1 METILEKIIGVIEAA
16 WSKLATLLNLNEIGI
31 LDSLQPILAKILSD
45 PPLLGLTLAV
55 ITIIPYTI
63 YKVKNAYAD
72 KEKRLDA
79 LLRELDDEENSEEA
93 DTSKPLLQNQ
103 NTKDS
108 RPKEQANESESKVYG
123 DEFESPSSEKTT
135 VTSGDPNQT
144 PQEIFKNRR
153 ISDEDFGW
161 ETSVEEWSELYAY
174 ISKPF
179 QADKSKQE
187 GESTTVPQKSKE
199 VPQKLKEKATAP
211 EGPNQTP
218 QEIFKNRRIS
228 DDDFGW
234 ETSVEEWAELYA
246 YISKPFQTDK
256 QTAASSDNEALPE
269 SKEEL
274 PTEPA
279 PKEEITASVDQATEA
294 TTEVSAD
301 IDKLADQI
309 IEEAISKDET
319 TEESS
324 NMGIDELAE
333 LIEEKE
339 TVLDIDQ
346 TNESL
351 APREEITVGIDP
363 TTESTSEESS
373 NMGIDELAELIEEEE
388 LSASQAKTST
398 ASIPSILDTKP
409 LEFNKATDDFS
420 ASEAISSPPIPQR
433 VELTLEDVESSHE
446 PKPPLQTIVTESSR
460 PDSEAPSAGPLLN
473 SMLNSSVSAKT
484 DALVSRLK
492 TFQSELETRFQ
503 SIEQAPETT
512 AEAAPTETLRKKQG
526 NYQPAKVS
534 YKSKRKSR
542 SNKEYLRQL
551 ESFIFIARQKSK
563 STDA

>member
-1 METILEKIIGVIEAA
+1 METILENIIGVIEVA
-16 WSKLATLLNLNEIGI
+16 WFKLATLLNLEGMGT
-31 LDSLQPILAKILSD
+31 LGSLKPILANILSD
-45 PPLLGLTLAV
+45 PLLLGLTLAV
-55 ITIIPYTI
+55 IALVPYTI
-63 YKVKNAYAD
+63 YKVKNAYAE

-93 DTSKPLLQNQ
+93 DTSKPLFENQ

-108 RPKEQANESESKVYG
+108 SPEEPVNESDSEAYG
-123 DEFESPSSEKTT
+123 DEFESPSSEKVTI
-135 VTSGDPNQT
+135 TSGDLNRT

-153 ISDEDFGW
+153 ISDADFGW
-161 ETSVEEWSELYAY
+161 ETSVEEWDELYDY

-187 GESTTVPQKSKE
+187 GEPTKVPQKS
-199 VPQKLKEKATAP
+199 KEKATAP
-211 EGPNQTP
+211 EVLNQTP

-234 ETSVEEWAELYA
+234 ETSVEEWAELYD
-246 YISKPFQTDK
+246 YISKPFRADK
-256 QTAASSDNEALPE
+256 QTAVSSGNEALPE

-274 PTEPA
+274 STEPV

-301 IDKLADQI
+301 IDKLADQMI
-309 IEEAISKDET
+309 QKAISKDET

-388 LSASQAKTST
+388 LSAYPTKASTTS
-398 ASIPSILDTKP
+398 
-409 LEFNKATDDFS
+409 
-420 ASEAISSPPIPQR
+420 SSPVPQR
-433 VELTLEDVESSHE
+433 VELTLEDVESAHE
-446 PKPPLQTIVTESSR
+446 PKPELQTIVTGSSKL
-460 PDSEAPSAGPLLN
+460 DSEAPSAGSLLN

-492 TFQSELETRFQ
+492 TFQAELETRFQ
-503 SIEQAPETT
+503 SLEQEPETT
-512 AEAAPTETLRKKQG
+512 AEATPTETLRKRQG

>member
-1 METILEKIIGVIEAA
+1 METILENIIGVIEAV
-16 WSKLATLLNLNEIGI
+16 WFKLTTLLNLEEMGT
-31 LDSLQPILAKILSD
+31 LDSLQPILANILSD
-45 PPLLGLTLAV
+45 PLLLALSLAV

-63 YKVKNAYAD
+63 YKVKNAYAE

-79 LLRELDDEENSEEA
+79 LLRELDDEENSEGA
-93 DTSKPLLQNQ
+93 DTSKPLFQNQ
-103 NTKDS
+103 NTKDYS
-108 RPKEQANESESKVYG
+108 PEEPANESDSKAYG

-135 VTSGDPNQT
+135 VTSGDLNQT

-153 ISDEDFGW
+153 ISDDDFGW
-161 ETSVEEWSELYAY
+161 ETSIEEWDELYDY

-179 QADKSKQE
+179 QVDKSKQE
-187 GESTTVPQKSKE
+187 GESTTVPQEPKR
-199 VPQKLKEKATAP
+199 KATAP
-211 EGPNQTP
+211 EGLNQTP

-234 ETSVEEWAELYA
+234 ETSVEEWDELYN

-256 QTAASSDNEALPE
+256 QTEVSSGNEALPE

-274 PTEPA
+274 PTEPV
-279 PKEEITASVDQATEA
+279 PKEEITASIDQATEA
-294 TTEVSAD
+294 TTEVSED

-333 LIEEKE
+333 LIEEEE

-346 TNESL
+346 TNETL

-363 TTESTSEESS
+363 TTESTSEQSS
-373 NMGIDELAELIEEEE
+373 NIGIDELAELFEEEE
-388 LSASQAKTST
+388 LSASAAKAST
-398 ASIPSILDTKP
+398 ASIPSTLKTKP
-409 LEFNKATDDFS
+409 LEFDETTDGIS
-420 ASEAISSPPIPQR
+420 APETISSSPVPQR
-433 VELTLEDVESSHE
+433 VELTLEDVESAHE
-446 PKPPLQTIVTESSR
+446 PKPALQTIVTESSK
-460 PDSEAPSAGPLLN
+460 PDSDTPSAGPLLN

-503 SIEQAPETT
+503 SLEQEPETT
-512 AEAAPTETLRKKQG
+512 AETAAPTETLRKRQG

-551 ESFIFIARQKSK
+551 ESFIFMARQKSK

>member
-1 METILEKIIGVIEAA
+1 METILENIIGVIEAA
-16 WSKLATLLNLNEIGI
+16 WFKLATLLNLEGMGT
-31 LDSLQPILAKILSD
+31 LDSLKPILANILSD
-45 PPLLGLTLAV
+45 PLLLGLTLAV
-55 ITIIPYTI
+55 IAIIPYTI
-63 YKVKNAYAD
+63 YKVKNAYAE

-93 DTSKPLLQNQ
+93 DTSKPLFENQ

-108 RPKEQANESESKVYG
+108 SPEEPANESDSEAYG
-123 DEFESPSSEKTT
+123 DEFESPSSEKVT
-135 VTSGDPNQT
+135 VTSGDL
-144 PQEIFKNRR
+144 NR
-153 ISDEDFGW
+153 
-161 ETSVEEWSELYAY
+161 
-174 ISKPF
+174 
-179 QADKSKQE
+179 
-187 GESTTVPQKSKE
+187 
-199 VPQKLKEKATAP
+199 
-211 EGPNQTP
+211 TP

-234 ETSVEEWAELYA
+234 ETSVEEWDELYDYISKPFQA
-246 YISKPFQTDK
+246 DKSKQEGESTTVPQKSEEIVAASEDLRTPQEIFKNRRISDDDFGWETSVEEWDELYDYISKPFQTDK
-256 QTAASSDNEALPE
+256 QTAVSSGNEALPE

-274 PTEPA
+274 STEPV
-279 PKEEITASVDQATEA
+279 PKEEITASIDQATEA

-301 IDKLADQI
+301 IDELADQI
-309 IEEAISKDET
+309 IEEAISNDET

-333 LIEEKE
+333 LIEEEE

-346 TNESL
+346 TNETL
-351 APREEITVGIDP
+351 APGEEITVGIDP

-373 NMGIDELAELIEEEE
+373 NIGIDELAELIEEEE
-388 LSASQAKTST
+388 LSASAAKAST
-398 ASIPSILDTKP
+398 ASIPSTLDTKP
-409 LEFNKATDDFS
+409 LEFDEATDGLS
-420 ASEAISSPPIPQR
+420 SRETISSSPVPQR
-433 VELTLEDVESSHE
+433 VELTLEDVESAHE
-446 PKPPLQTIVTESSR
+446 PKPELQTIVTESSK

-473 SMLNSSVSAKT
+473 SMLNSSISAKT

-492 TFQSELETRFQ
+492 TFQAELETRFQ
-503 SIEQAPETT
+503 SLEQEPETT
-512 AEAAPTETLRKKQG
+512 AEATPTETLRKRQG

>member
-1 METILEKIIGVIEAA
+1 METTLENIIGVIEAT
-16 WSKLATLLNLNEIGI
+16 WSKLATLLNLEEMGT

-45 PPLLGLTLAV
+45 PLLLGLTLAI

-63 YKVKNAYAD
+63 YKVKNAYAE

-79 LLRELDDEENSEEA
+79 LLRELGDEENSEDA
-93 DTSKPLLQNQ
+93 DTSKPLFQNQ
-103 NTKDS
+103 STKDS
-108 RPKEQANESESKVYG
+108 SPEEQTKEPDSKTYG

-135 VTSGDPNQT
+135 ATS
-144 PQEIFKNRR
+144 
-153 ISDEDFGW
+153 ED
-161 ETSVEEWSELYAY
+161 LR
-174 ISKPF
+174 
-179 QADKSKQE
+179 
-187 GESTTVPQKSKE
+187 
-199 VPQKLKEKATAP
+199 
-211 EGPNQTP
+211 TP

-234 ETSVEEWAELYA
+234 ETTVEEWSELYDYISKPFQA
-246 YISKPFQTDK
+246 DKPKQEGEPTTVPQKSEEKVAASEDLRTPQEIFKNRRIADDDFGWETTVEEWDELYDYISKPFQTDK
-256 QTAASSDNEALPE
+256 QTAVSSENEALPE
-269 SKEEL
+269 SNENL
-274 PTEPA
+274 STEPV
-279 PKEEITASVDQATEA
+279 PKEARATSVDQVTE
-294 TTEVSAD
+294 TTTKVSAD
-301 IDKLADQI
+301 IDALANQI

-339 TVLDIDQ
+339 TVLDASQ
-346 TNESL
+346 TNETL
-351 APREEITVGIDP
+351 ASGDKITLDIDP
-363 TTESTSEESS
+363 TTESISEESS
-373 NMGIDELAELIEEEE
+373 NIGIDELAELIEEEE
-388 LSASQAKTST
+388 LSTSQVETST
-398 ASIPSILDTKP
+398 ASIPSTLEAKP
-409 LEFNKATDDFS
+409 LEFDEATAGLS
-420 ASEAISSPPIPQR
+420 ASETKSSPPIPKR

-446 PKPPLQTIVTESSR
+446 PKPVLQTIATESSR
-460 PDSEAPSAGPLLN
+460 SDSEAPSAGPLLN
-473 SMLNSSVSAKT
+473 SMLDSSVSAKT

-503 SIEQAPETT
+503 SLEQEPETT
-512 AEAAPTETLRKKQG
+512 EEASPTETLRKKQG

>member
-1 METILEKIIGVIEAA
+1 METTLENIIGVIEAT
-16 WSKLATLLNLNEIGI
+16 WSKLATLLNLEEMGT

-45 PPLLGLTLAV
+45 PLLLGLTLAI

-63 YKVKNAYAD
+63 YKVKNAYAE

-79 LLRELDDEENSEEA
+79 LLRELGDEENSESA
-93 DTSKPLLQNQ
+93 NISKPLSQNQ
-103 NTKDS
+103 STKDS
-108 RPKEQANESESKVYG
+108 SPEEQTKEPDSKTYG

-135 VTSGDPNQT
+135 ATS
-144 PQEIFKNRR
+144 
-153 ISDEDFGW
+153 ED
-161 ETSVEEWSELYAY
+161 LR
-174 ISKPF
+174 
-179 QADKSKQE
+179 
-187 GESTTVPQKSKE
+187 
-199 VPQKLKEKATAP
+199 
-211 EGPNQTP
+211 TP

-234 ETSVEEWAELYA
+234 ETTVEEWSELYDYISKPFQA
-246 YISKPFQTDK
+246 DKPKQEGEPTTVPQKSEETVAASEDLRTPQEIFKNRRIADDDFGWETTVEEWDELYDYISKPFQTDK
-256 QTAASSDNEALPE
+256 QTAVSSENEALPE
-269 SKEEL
+269 SNENL
-274 PTEPA
+274 STEPV
-279 PKEEITASVDQATEA
+279 PKEAIATSVDQVTE
-294 TTEVSAD
+294 TTTKVSAD
-301 IDKLADQI
+301 IDALANQI

-339 TVLDIDQ
+339 TVLDANQ
-346 TNESL
+346 TNETL
-351 APREEITVGIDP
+351 ASGDKITLDIDP
-363 TTESTSEESS
+363 TTESISEESS
-373 NMGIDELAELIEEEE
+373 NIGIDELAELIEEEE
-388 LSASQAKTST
+388 LSTSQVEASTS
-398 ASIPSILDTKP
+398 SIPSTLEAAKP
-409 LEFNKATDDFS
+409 LEFDEATAGLS
-420 ASEAISSPPIPQR
+420 ASETKSSPPIPKR

-446 PKPPLQTIVTESSR
+446 PKPVLQTIATESSR
-460 PDSEAPSAGPLLN
+460 SDSEAPSAGPLLN
-473 SMLNSSVSAKT
+473 SMLDSSVSAKT

-503 SIEQAPETT
+503 SLEQEPETT
-512 AEAAPTETLRKKQG
+512 EEAAPTETLRKKQG

>member
-1 METILEKIIGVIEAA
+1 METILENIIGIIEAA
-16 WSKLATLLNLNEIGI
+16 WFKLATLLNLEGMGT
-31 LDSLQPILAKILSD
+31 LDPLKPILANILSD
-45 PPLLGLTLAV
+45 PLLLGLTLAV
-55 ITIIPYTI
+55 IAIIPYTI
-63 YKVKNAYAD
+63 YKVKNAYAE

-93 DTSKPLLQNQ
+93 DTSKPLFENQ

-108 RPKEQANESESKVYG
+108 SPEEPANESDSEAYG
-123 DEFESPSSEKTT
+123 DEFESPSSEKVT
-135 VTSGDPNQT
+135 VTSGDL
-144 PQEIFKNRR
+144 NR
-153 ISDEDFGW
+153 
-161 ETSVEEWSELYAY
+161 
-174 ISKPF
+174 
-179 QADKSKQE
+179 
-187 GESTTVPQKSKE
+187 
-199 VPQKLKEKATAP
+199 
-211 EGPNQTP
+211 TP

-234 ETSVEEWAELYA
+234 ETSVEEWDELYD

-256 QTAASSDNEALPE
+256 QTAVSSGNEALPE

-274 PTEPA
+274 STEPV
-279 PKEEITASVDQATEA
+279 PKEEITASIDQATEA

-301 IDKLADQI
+301 IDELADQI
-309 IEEAISKDET
+309 IEEAISKDKT

-333 LIEEKE
+333 LIEEEE

-346 TNESL
+346 TNETL
-351 APREEITVGIDP
+351 APGEEITVGIDP
-363 TTESTSEESS
+363 KTESTSEKSS
-373 NMGIDELAELIEEEE
+373 NIGIDELAELIEEEE
-388 LSASQAKTST
+388 LSAPSAKAST
-398 ASIPSILDTKP
+398 ASIPSTLETKP
-409 LEFNKATDDFS
+409 LKFDEATDGIS
-420 ASEAISSPPIPQR
+420 APETISSSSVPQR
-433 VELTLEDVESSHE
+433 VELTLEDVESAHE
-446 PKPPLQTIVTESSR
+446 PKPELQTIVTESSK

-473 SMLNSSVSAKT
+473 SMLNSSISAKT

-492 TFQSELETRFQ
+492 TFQAELETRFQ
-503 SIEQAPETT
+503 SLEQEPKTT
-512 AEAAPTETLRKKQG
+512 AEATPTETLRKRQG

>member
-1 METILEKIIGVIEAA
+1 METILENIIGVIEAV
-16 WSKLATLLNLNEIGI
+16 WFKLATLLNLEEMGT
-31 LDSLQPILAKILSD
+31 LDSLQPILANILSD
-45 PPLLGLTLAV
+45 PLLLGLTLAV
-55 ITIIPYTI
+55 IAIIPYTI
-63 YKVKNAYAD
+63 YKVKNAYAE

-93 DTSKPLLQNQ
+93 DTSKPLFENQ

-108 RPKEQANESESKVYG
+108 SPEEPANESDSKAYG
-123 DEFESPSSEKTT
+123 DEFESPSSEKVT
-135 VTSGDPNQT
+135 VTSGDL
-144 PQEIFKNRR
+144 NR
-153 ISDEDFGW
+153 
-161 ETSVEEWSELYAY
+161 
-174 ISKPF
+174 
-179 QADKSKQE
+179 
-187 GESTTVPQKSKE
+187 
-199 VPQKLKEKATAP
+199 
-211 EGPNQTP
+211 TP

-234 ETSVEEWAELYA
+234 ETSVEEWDELYD

-256 QTAASSDNEALPE
+256 QTAVSSGNEALPE

-274 PTEPA
+274 STEPV
-279 PKEEITASVDQATEA
+279 PKEEITASIDQATEA

-301 IDKLADQI
+301 IDELADQI

-324 NMGIDELAE
+324 NMRIDELAE

-346 TNESL
+346 TKETL

-363 TTESTSEESS
+363 TTESRSEESS
-373 NMGIDELAELIEEEE
+373 NIGIDELAELIEEEE
-388 LSASQAKTST
+388 LSASAGKAST
-398 ASIPSILDTKP
+398 ASIPSTLETKP
-409 LEFNKATDDFS
+409 LDFDEATDGLS
-420 ASEAISSPPIPQR
+420 APETISSSPVPQR

-446 PKPPLQTIVTESSR
+446 PKPALQTIVTESSK
-460 PDSEAPSAGPLLN
+460 PDSESPSAGPLLN

-492 TFQSELETRFQ
+492 TFQAELETRFQ
-503 SIEQAPETT
+503 SLEQEPETT
-512 AEAAPTETLRKKQG
+512 AEAAPTETLRKRQG

-551 ESFIFIARQKSK
+551 ESFIFMARQKSK

>member
-1 METILEKIIGVIEAA
+1 METILENIIGVIEAA
-16 WSKLATLLNLNEIGI
+16 WFKLATLLNLEGMGT
-31 LDSLQPILAKILSD
+31 LDSLKPILANILSD
-45 PPLLGLTLAV
+45 PLLLGLTLAV
-55 ITIIPYTI
+55 IAIIPYTI
-63 YKVKNAYAD
+63 YKVKNAYAE

-93 DTSKPLLQNQ
+93 DTSKPLFENQ

-108 RPKEQANESESKVYG
+108 SPEEPANESDSKAYG
-123 DEFESPSSEKTT
+123 DEFESPSSEKVT
-135 VTSGDPNQT
+135 VTSGDL
-144 PQEIFKNRR
+144 NR
-153 ISDEDFGW
+153 
-161 ETSVEEWSELYAY
+161 
-174 ISKPF
+174 
-179 QADKSKQE
+179 
-187 GESTTVPQKSKE
+187 
-199 VPQKLKEKATAP
+199 
-211 EGPNQTP
+211 TP

-234 ETSVEEWAELYA
+234 ETSVEEWDELYD

-256 QTAASSDNEALPE
+256 QTAVSSGNEALPE

-274 PTEPA
+274 STEPV
-279 PKEEITASVDQATEA
+279 PKEEITASIDQATEA

-301 IDKLADQI
+301 IDELADQI
-309 IEEAISKDET
+309 IEEAISNDET

-333 LIEEKE
+333 LIEEEE
-339 TVLDIDQ
+339 TVVDIDQ
-346 TNESL
+346 TNETL
-351 APREEITVGIDP
+351 APGEEITVGIDP

-373 NMGIDELAELIEEEE
+373 NIGIDELAELIEEEE
-388 LSASQAKTST
+388 LSASAAKAST
-398 ASIPSILDTKP
+398 ASIPSTLETKP
-409 LEFNKATDDFS
+409 LEFDEATDGIS
-420 ASEAISSPPIPQR
+420 APETISSSPVPQR
-433 VELTLEDVESSHE
+433 VELTLEDVESAHE
-446 PKPPLQTIVTESSR
+446 PKPELQTIVTESSK

-473 SMLNSSVSAKT
+473 SMLNSSISAKT

-492 TFQSELETRFQ
+492 TFQAELETRFQ
-503 SIEQAPETT
+503 SLEQEPETT
-512 AEAAPTETLRKKQG
+512 AEATPTETLRKRQG

>member
-1 METILEKIIGVIEAA
+1 METILENIIGVIEAV
-16 WSKLATLLNLNEIGI
+16 WFKLATLLNLEEIGT
-31 LDSLQPILAKILSD
+31 LDSLQPILANILSD
-45 PPLLGLTLAV
+45 PLLLGLTLAV

-63 YKVKNAYAD
+63 HKVRKAYAE

-93 DTSKPLLQNQ
+93 DTSKPLFQNQ

-108 RPKEQANESESKVYG
+108 SPEEPANESDSKAYG

-135 VTSGDPNQT
+135 VTSGD
-144 PQEIFKNRR
+144 
-153 ISDEDFGW
+153 
-161 ETSVEEWSELYAY
+161 L
-174 ISKPF
+174 
-179 QADKSKQE
+179 
-187 GESTTVPQKSKE
+187 
-199 VPQKLKEKATAP
+199 
-211 EGPNQTP
+211 NQTP

-234 ETSVEEWAELYA
+234 ETSVEEWDELYDYISKPFQA
-246 YISKPFQTDK
+246 DKPKQEGESTTVPQESKRKATAPEGLNQTPQEIFKNRRISDDDFGWETSVEEWDELYDYISKPFQTDK
-256 QTAASSDNEALPE
+256 QTAVSSGNEALTE

-274 PTEPA
+274 SEPV
-279 PKEEITASVDQATEA
+279 PKEEITASIDQTTEA

-301 IDKLADQI
+301 IDELADQI

-324 NMGIDELAE
+324 NMRIDELAE
-333 LIEEKE
+333 LIEK
-339 TVLDIDQ
+339 
-346 TNESL
+346 
-351 APREEITVGIDP
+351 
-363 TTESTSEESS
+363 
-373 NMGIDELAELIEEEE
+373 EE
-388 LSASQAKTST
+388 LSASAGKAST
-398 ASIPSILDTKP
+398 ASIPSILETKP
-409 LEFNKATDDFS
+409 LDFDEATDGLS
-420 ASEAISSPPIPQR
+420 APETISSSPIPQR

-446 PKPPLQTIVTESSR
+446 PKPALQTIVTESSK

-492 TFQSELETRFQ
+492 TFQAELETRFQ
-503 SIEQAPETT
+503 SLELEPETT
-512 AEAAPTETLRKKQG
+512 VEAAPTETLRKRQG
-526 NYQPAKVS
+526 NYQPAQVS

-551 ESFIFIARQKSK
+551 ESFIFMARQKSK

>member
-1 METILEKIIGVIEAA
+1 METILENIIGVIEAV
-16 WSKLATLLNLNEIGI
+16 WFKLATLLNLEEMGT

-45 PPLLGLTLAV
+45 PLLLGLTLAV
-55 ITIIPYTI
+55 ITTIPYTI

-93 DTSKPLLQNQ
+93 DTSKPLFQNQ
-103 NTKDS
+103 NTKDYS
-108 RPKEQANESESKVYG
+108 LEEPANESDSKAYG

-135 VTSGDPNQT
+135 VTSGD
-144 PQEIFKNRR
+144 
-153 ISDEDFGW
+153 
-161 ETSVEEWSELYAY
+161 L
-174 ISKPF
+174 
-179 QADKSKQE
+179 
-187 GESTTVPQKSKE
+187 
-199 VPQKLKEKATAP
+199 
-211 EGPNQTP
+211 NQTP

-234 ETSVEEWAELYA
+234 ETSVEEWDELYDYISKPFQA
-246 YISKPFQTDK
+246 DKSKQEGESTTVPQKSEEIVAASEDLRTPQEIFKNRRISDDDFGWETSVEEWDELYDYISKPFQTDK
-256 QTAASSDNEALPE
+256 QTAVSSGNEALPE

-274 PTEPA
+274 STEPV
-279 PKEEITASVDQATEA
+279 PKEEITASIDQATEA

-301 IDKLADQI
+301 IDELADQI
-309 IEEAISKDET
+309 IEEAISNDET

-339 TVLDIDQ
+339 TVVDIDQ
-346 TNESL
+346 TNETL
-351 APREEITVGIDP
+351 APGEEITVGIDP

-373 NMGIDELAELIEEEE
+373 NIGIDELAELIEEEE
-388 LSASQAKTST
+388 LSASAAKAST
-398 ASIPSILDTKP
+398 ASIPST
-409 LEFNKATDDFS
+409 LE
-420 ASEAISSPPIPQR
+420 IPQR
-433 VELTLEDVESSHE
+433 VELTLEDVESAHE
-446 PKPPLQTIVTESSR
+446 SKPALQTIATESSK

-473 SMLNSSVSAKT
+473 SMLNSSISAKT

-492 TFQSELETRFQ
+492 TFQAELETRFQ
-503 SIEQAPETT
+503 SLEQEPETT
-512 AEAAPTETLRKKQG
+512 AEATPTETLRKRQG

>member
-1 METILEKIIGVIEAA
+1 METTLENIIGVIEAT
-16 WSKLATLLNLNEIGI
+16 WSKLATLLNLEEMGT

-45 PPLLGLTLAV
+45 PLLLGLTLAI

-63 YKVKNAYAD
+63 YKVKNAYTE

-79 LLRELDDEENSEEA
+79 LLRELGDEENSEDA
-93 DTSKPLLQNQ
+93 DTSKPLFQNQ
-103 NTKDS
+103 STKDS
-108 RPKEQANESESKVYG
+108 SPEEQTKEPDSKTYG

-135 VTSGDPNQT
+135 ATS
-144 PQEIFKNRR
+144 
-153 ISDEDFGW
+153 ED
-161 ETSVEEWSELYAY
+161 LR
-174 ISKPF
+174 
-179 QADKSKQE
+179 
-187 GESTTVPQKSKE
+187 
-199 VPQKLKEKATAP
+199 
-211 EGPNQTP
+211 TP

-234 ETSVEEWAELYA
+234 ETTVEEWSELYDYISKPFQA
-246 YISKPFQTDK
+246 DKPKQEGEPTTVPQKSEETVAASEDLRTPQEIFKNRRIADDDFGWETTVEEWDELYDYISKPFQTDK
-256 QTAASSDNEALPE
+256 QTAVSSENEALPE
-269 SKEEL
+269 SNENL
-274 PTEPA
+274 STEPV
-279 PKEEITASVDQATEA
+279 PKEGITTSVDQVTE
-294 TTEVSAD
+294 TTTKVSAD
-301 IDKLADQI
+301 IDALANQI

-339 TVLDIDQ
+339 TVLDANQ
-346 TNESL
+346 TNETL
-351 APREEITVGIDP
+351 ASGDKITLDIDP
-363 TTESTSEESS
+363 TTESISEESS
-373 NMGIDELAELIEEEE
+373 NIGIDELAELIEEEE
-388 LSASQAKTST
+388 LSPSQVEAST
-398 ASIPSILDTKP
+398 ASIPSTLEAKP
-409 LEFNKATDDFS
+409 LEFDEATAGLS
-420 ASEAISSPPIPQR
+420 ASETKSSPPIPKR

-446 PKPPLQTIVTESSR
+446 PKPVLQTIATESSR
-460 PDSEAPSAGPLLN
+460 SDSEAPSAGPLLN
-473 SMLNSSVSAKT
+473 SMLDSSVSAKT

-503 SIEQAPETT
+503 SLEQEPETT
-512 AEAAPTETLRKKQG
+512 EEAAPTETLRKKQG

>member
-1 METILEKIIGVIEAA
+1 METILENVKGVIEAV
-16 WSKLATLLNLNEIGI
+16 WFKLTTLLNLEEMGT
-31 LDSLQPILAKILSD
+31 LDSLQPMLANILSD
-45 PPLLGLTLAV
+45 PLHLALSLAV

-63 YKVKNAYAD
+63 YKVKNAYAA

-79 LLRELDDEENSEEA
+79 LLRELDDEENNEEE
-93 DTSKPLLQNQ
+93 DTSKPLFQNQ
-103 NTKDS
+103 NTKDYS
-108 RPKEQANESESKVYG
+108 PEEPANESDSKAYG

-135 VTSGDPNQT
+135 VTSGD
-144 PQEIFKNRR
+144 
-153 ISDEDFGW
+153 
-161 ETSVEEWSELYAY
+161 L
-174 ISKPF
+174 
-179 QADKSKQE
+179 
-187 GESTTVPQKSKE
+187 
-199 VPQKLKEKATAP
+199 
-211 EGPNQTP
+211 NQTP

-234 ETSVEEWAELYA
+234 ETSVEEWDELYN

-256 QTAASSDNEALPE
+256 QTEVSSDNEALPE

-274 PTEPA
+274 STEPV
-279 PKEEITASVDQATEA
+279 PKEELTASIDQATEA
-294 TTEVSAD
+294 TTEVSED

-333 LIEEKE
+333 LIEEEE

-346 TNESL
+346 TNETL

-363 TTESTSEESS
+363 TTESTSEQSS
-373 NMGIDELAELIEEEE
+373 NIGIDELAELIEEEE
-388 LSASQAKTST
+388 LSASAAKAST
-398 ASIPSILDTKP
+398 ASIPSTLETKP
-409 LEFNKATDDFS
+409 LEFDETTDGIS
-420 ASEAISSPPIPQR
+420 APETIPSSPVPQR
-433 VELTLEDVESSHE
+433 VELTLEDVESAHE
-446 PKPPLQTIVTESSR
+446 PKPALQTIVTELSK
-460 PDSEAPSAGPLLN
+460 PDSDASSAGPLLN

-503 SIEQAPETT
+503 SLEQEPETT
-512 AEAAPTETLRKKQG
+512 AETAAPTETLRKRQG

-534 YKSKRKSR
+534 YKSKQKSR

>member
-1 METILEKIIGVIEAA
+1 METLLENIIGVIEGA
-16 WSKLATLLNLNEIGI
+16 WSKLAPLLNLEEMGG
-31 LDSLQPILAKILSD
+31 LDSLQSILAD
-45 PPLLGLTLAV
+45 PLLLGLTLAV
-55 ITIIPYTI
+55 FTTIPYTI
-63 YKVKNAYAD
+63 YKVKNAYAE

-79 LLRELDDEENSEEA
+79 LLRELDDEENNEEA
-93 DTSKPLLQNQ
+93 GTKPLFENQ

-108 RPKEQANESESKVYG
+108 SPEEPANESDSKAYG

-135 VTSGDPNQT
+135 ATAEDLRT

-153 ISDEDFGW
+153 ISDNDFGW
-161 ETSVEEWSELYAY
+161 ETSDEEWGELYDY

-179 QADKSKQE
+179 QSDKSKQE
-187 GESTTVPQKSKE
+187 SESTTASQKSE
-199 VPQKLKEKATAP
+199 EAVTAP
-211 EGPNQTP
+211 EDLRTP

-234 ETSVEEWAELYA
+234 ETSVEEWDELYD
-246 YISKPFQTDK
+246 YISKPFQIDK
-256 QTAASSDNEALPE
+256 QTAASSSDEALPE
-269 SKEEL
+269 SKEDFS
-274 PTEPA
+274 TVPA

-301 IDKLADQI
+301 IDALADQI
-309 IEEAISKDET
+309 IEKTISKDPT

-324 NMGIDELAE
+324 NIGIDELAE
-333 LIEEKE
+333 LIEGEE
-339 TVLDIDQ
+339 AVLDIDQ
-346 TNESL
+346 TNEIL
-351 APREEITVGIDP
+351 APGKEVTA
-363 TTESTSEESS
+363 STSEESS

-388 LSASQAKTST
+388 LGASQTKAST
-398 ASIPSILDTKP
+398 ANFPDPLETKP
-409 LEFNKATDDFS
+409 LEFDEATDGLS
-420 ASEAISSPPIPQR
+420 KPETISPTAIPQR

-446 PKPPLQTIVTESSR
+446 PKPALQTIATGSSR
-460 PDSEAPSAGPLLN
+460 PASEAPSAGPLLN

-503 SIEQAPETT
+503 SLEQVPETT
-512 AEAAPTETLRKKQG
+512 TEAAPAETLRKRQG

-551 ESFIFIARQKSK
+551 ESFIFMARQKSK
-563 STDA
+563 GTDA

>member
-1 METILEKIIGVIEAA
+1 METTLENIIGVIEAT
-16 WSKLATLLNLNEIGI
+16 WSKLATLLNLEEMGT

-45 PPLLGLTLAV
+45 PLLLGLTLAI

-63 YKVKNAYAD
+63 YKVKNAYAE

-79 LLRELDDEENSEEA
+79 LLRELGDEENSEDA
-93 DTSKPLLQNQ
+93 DTSKPLFQNQ
-103 NTKDS
+103 STKDS
-108 RPKEQANESESKVYG
+108 SPEEQTKEPDSKTYG

-135 VTSGDPNQT
+135 ATS
-144 PQEIFKNRR
+144 
-153 ISDEDFGW
+153 ED
-161 ETSVEEWSELYAY
+161 LR
-174 ISKPF
+174 
-179 QADKSKQE
+179 
-187 GESTTVPQKSKE
+187 
-199 VPQKLKEKATAP
+199 
-211 EGPNQTP
+211 TP

-234 ETSVEEWAELYA
+234 ETTVEEWSELYDYISKPFQA
-246 YISKPFQTDK
+246 DKPKQEGEPTTVPQKSEETVAASEDLRTPQEIFKNRRIADDDFGWETTVEEWDELYDYISKPFQTDK
-256 QTAASSDNEALPE
+256 QTAVSSGNEALPE

-274 PTEPA
+274 STEPV
-279 PKEEITASVDQATEA
+279 PKEAIATSVDPVTE
-294 TTEVSAD
+294 TTTKVSAD
-301 IDKLADQI
+301 IDALANQI

-339 TVLDIDQ
+339 TVLDANQ
-346 TNESL
+346 TNETL
-351 APREEITVGIDP
+351 ASGDKITLDIDP
-363 TTESTSEESS
+363 TTESISEESS
-373 NMGIDELAELIEEEE
+373 NIGIDELAELIEEEE
-388 LSASQAKTST
+388 LSTSQVEAST
-398 ASIPSILDTKP
+398 ASIPSTLEAKP
-409 LEFNKATDDFS
+409 LEFDEATAGLS
-420 ASEAISSPPIPQR
+420 ASETKSSPPIPKR

-446 PKPPLQTIVTESSR
+446 PKPVLQTIATESSR
-460 PDSEAPSAGPLLN
+460 SDSEAPSAGPLLN
-473 SMLNSSVSAKT
+473 SMLDSSVSAKT

-503 SIEQAPETT
+503 SLEQEPETT
-512 AEAAPTETLRKKQG
+512 EEAAPTETLRKKQG

>member
-1 METILEKIIGVIEAA
+1 METILENIIGVIEAV
-16 WSKLATLLNLNEIGI
+16 WFKLTTLLNLEEMGT
-31 LDSLQPILAKILSD
+31 LDSLQPILANILSD
-45 PPLLGLTLAV
+45 PLLLALSLAV

-63 YKVKNAYAD
+63 YKVKNAYAE

-79 LLRELDDEENSEEA
+79 LLRELDDEENSEGA
-93 DTSKPLLQNQ
+93 DTSKPLFQNQ
-103 NTKDS
+103 NTKDYS
-108 RPKEQANESESKVYG
+108 PEEPANESDSKAYG

-135 VTSGDPNQT
+135 VTSGD
-144 PQEIFKNRR
+144 
-153 ISDEDFGW
+153 
-161 ETSVEEWSELYAY
+161 L
-174 ISKPF
+174 
-179 QADKSKQE
+179 
-187 GESTTVPQKSKE
+187 
-199 VPQKLKEKATAP
+199 
-211 EGPNQTP
+211 NQTP

-234 ETSVEEWAELYA
+234 ETSVEEWDELYD

-256 QTAASSDNEALPE
+256 QTAVSSGNEALTE

-274 PTEPA
+274 SEPV
-279 PKEEITASVDQATEA
+279 PKEEITASIDQTTEA

-301 IDKLADQI
+301 IDELADQI

-346 TNESL
+346 TKETL

-363 TTESTSEESS
+363 TTESTAEESS
-373 NMGIDELAELIEEEE
+373 NIGIDELAELIEKEE
-388 LSASQAKTST
+388 LSASAGKAST
-398 ASIPSILDTKP
+398 ASIPSTLETKP
-409 LEFNKATDDFS
+409 LDFDEATDGLS
-420 ASEAISSPPIPQR
+420 APETISSSPIPQR
-433 VELTLEDVESSHE
+433 VELTLEDVESAHE
-446 PKPPLQTIVTESSR
+446 PKPALQTIVTESSKL
-460 PDSEAPSAGPLLN
+460 DSEAPSAGPLLN

-492 TFQSELETRFQ
+492 TFQAELETRFQ
-503 SIEQAPETT
+503 SLELEPETT
-512 AEAAPTETLRKKQG
+512 VEAAPTETLRKRQG
-526 NYQPAKVS
+526 NYQPAQVS

-551 ESFIFIARQKSK
+551 ESFIFMARQKSK

>member
-1 METILEKIIGVIEAA
+1 METILENIIGIIEAA
-16 WSKLATLLNLNEIGI
+16 WFKLATLLNLEGMGT
-31 LDSLQPILAKILSD
+31 LDSLKPILANILSD
-45 PPLLGLTLAV
+45 PLLLGLTLAV
-55 ITIIPYTI
+55 IAIIPYTI
-63 YKVKNAYAD
+63 YKVKNAYAE

-93 DTSKPLLQNQ
+93 DTSKPLFENQ

-108 RPKEQANESESKVYG
+108 SPEEPANESDSEAYG
-123 DEFESPSSEKTT
+123 DEFESPSSEKVT
-135 VTSGDPNQT
+135 VTSGDL
-144 PQEIFKNRR
+144 NR
-153 ISDEDFGW
+153 
-161 ETSVEEWSELYAY
+161 
-174 ISKPF
+174 
-179 QADKSKQE
+179 
-187 GESTTVPQKSKE
+187 
-199 VPQKLKEKATAP
+199 
-211 EGPNQTP
+211 TP

-234 ETSVEEWAELYA
+234 ETSVEEWDELYDYISKPFQA
-246 YISKPFQTDK
+246 DKSKQEGESTTVPQKSEEIVTASEDLRTPQEIFKNRRISDDDFGWETSVEEWDELYDYISKPFQTDK
-256 QTAASSDNEALPE
+256 QTAVSSGNEALPE

-274 PTEPA
+274 STEPV

-301 IDKLADQI
+301 IDELADQI
-309 IEEAISKDET
+309 IEEAISNDET

-339 TVLDIDQ
+339 TVVDIDQ
-346 TNESL
+346 TNETL
-351 APREEITVGIDP
+351 APGEEITVGIDP

-373 NMGIDELAELIEEEE
+373 NIGIDELAELIEEEE
-388 LSASQAKTST
+388 LSASAAKAST
-398 ASIPSILDTKP
+398 ASIPSTLETKP
-409 LEFNKATDDFS
+409 LKFDEATDGIS
-420 ASEAISSPPIPQR
+420 APETISSSPVPQR
-433 VELTLEDVESSHE
+433 VELTLEDVESAHE
-446 PKPPLQTIVTESSR
+446 PKPELQTIVTESSK

-473 SMLNSSVSAKT
+473 SMLNSSISAKT

-492 TFQSELETRFQ
+492 TFQAELETRFQ
-503 SIEQAPETT
+503 SLEQEPETT
-512 AEAAPTETLRKKQG
+512 AEATPTETLRKRQG

>member
-1 METILEKIIGVIEAA
+1 METTLENIIGVIEAT
-16 WSKLATLLNLNEIGI
+16 WSKLATLLNLEEMGT
-31 LDSLQPILAKILSD
+31 LDALQPILAKILSD
-45 PPLLGLTLAV
+45 PLLLGLTLAI

-63 YKVKNAYAD
+63 YKVKNAYAE

-79 LLRELDDEENSEEA
+79 LLRELGDEENSEDA
-93 DTSKPLLQNQ
+93 DISKPLFQNQ
-103 NTKDS
+103 STKDS
-108 RPKEQANESESKVYG
+108 SPEEQTKEPDSKTYG

-135 VTSGDPNQT
+135 ATS
-144 PQEIFKNRR
+144 
-153 ISDEDFGW
+153 ED
-161 ETSVEEWSELYAY
+161 LR
-174 ISKPF
+174 
-179 QADKSKQE
+179 
-187 GESTTVPQKSKE
+187 
-199 VPQKLKEKATAP
+199 
-211 EGPNQTP
+211 TP

-234 ETSVEEWAELYA
+234 ETTVEEWSELYDYISKPFQA
-246 YISKPFQTDK
+246 DKPKQEGEPTTVPQKSEETVAASEDLRTPQEIFKNRRIADDDFGWETTVEEWDELYDYISKPFQTDK
-256 QTAASSDNEALPE
+256 QTAVSSGNEAPPE

-274 PTEPA
+274 STEPV
-279 PKEEITASVDQATEA
+279 PKEAIATSVDQVTE
-294 TTEVSAD
+294 TTTKVSAD
-301 IDKLADQI
+301 IDTLANQI

-339 TVLDIDQ
+339 TVLDANQ
-346 TNESL
+346 TNETL
-351 APREEITVGIDP
+351 ASGDKITLDIDP
-363 TTESTSEESS
+363 TTESISEESS
-373 NMGIDELAELIEEEE
+373 NIGIDELAELIEEEE
-388 LSASQAKTST
+388 LSTSQVETST
-398 ASIPSILDTKP
+398 ASIPSTLEAKP
-409 LEFNKATDDFS
+409 LEFDEATAGLS
-420 ASEAISSPPIPQR
+420 ASETKSSPPIPKR

-446 PKPPLQTIVTESSR
+446 PKPVLQTIATESSR
-460 PDSEAPSAGPLLN
+460 SDSEAPSAGPLLN
-473 SMLNSSVSAKT
+473 SMLDSSVSAKT

-503 SIEQAPETT
+503 SLEQEPETT
-512 AEAAPTETLRKKQG
+512 EEAAPTETLRKKQG

>member
-1 METILEKIIGVIEAA
+1 METILENIIGVIETV
-16 WSKLATLLNLNEIGI
+16 WFKLATLLNLEEIGT
-31 LDSLQPILAKILSD
+31 LDSLQPILANILSD
-45 PPLLGLTLAV
+45 PLLLGLTLAV

-63 YKVKNAYAD
+63 HKVRKAYAE

-93 DTSKPLLQNQ
+93 DTSKPLFQNQ

-108 RPKEQANESESKVYG
+108 SPEEPANESDSKAYG

-135 VTSGDPNQT
+135 VTSGD
-144 PQEIFKNRR
+144 
-153 ISDEDFGW
+153 
-161 ETSVEEWSELYAY
+161 L
-174 ISKPF
+174 
-179 QADKSKQE
+179 
-187 GESTTVPQKSKE
+187 
-199 VPQKLKEKATAP
+199 
-211 EGPNQTP
+211 NQTP

-234 ETSVEEWAELYA
+234 ETSVEEWDELYDYISKPFQA
-246 YISKPFQTDK
+246 DKPKQEGESTTVPQESKRKATAPEGLNQTPQEIFKNRRISDDDFGWETSVEEWDELYNYISKPFQTDK
-256 QTAASSDNEALPE
+256 QTEISSGNEALPE

-274 PTEPA
+274 PTEPVL
-279 PKEEITASVDQATEA
+279 KEEITASIDQATEA
-294 TTEVSAD
+294 TTEVSVD

-319 TEESS
+319 TKESS

-333 LIEEKE
+333 FTEEEE

-346 TNESL
+346 TNETL

-363 TTESTSEESS
+363 TTESTSEQSS
-373 NMGIDELAELIEEEE
+373 NIGIDELAELIEEEE
-388 LSASQAKTST
+388 LSASAAIAST
-398 ASIPSILDTKP
+398 ASIPSTLETKP
-409 LEFNKATDDFS
+409 LEFDETTDGIS
-420 ASEAISSPPIPQR
+420 AAPETIFSSPVPQR
-433 VELTLEDVESSHE
+433 VELTLEDVESAHE
-446 PKPPLQTIVTESSR
+446 PKPALQTIVTELSK
-460 PDSEAPSAGPLLN
+460 PDSDAPSAGPLLN

-503 SIEQAPETT
+503 SLEQEPETT
-512 AEAAPTETLRKKQG
+512 AETAAPTETLRKRQG

-551 ESFIFIARQKSK
+551 ESFIFMARQKSK